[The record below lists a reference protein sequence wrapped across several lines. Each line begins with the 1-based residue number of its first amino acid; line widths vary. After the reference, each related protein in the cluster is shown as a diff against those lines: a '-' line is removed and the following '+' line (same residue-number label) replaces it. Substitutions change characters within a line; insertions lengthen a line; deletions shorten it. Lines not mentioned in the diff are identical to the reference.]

1 MLHAYLFG
9 GLYDFAGQIRTKTIW
24 KDGTLFC
31 RVEYLMENLK
41 KIEAMPETTFDEIVS
56 KYVERR
62 RELTLCSCH
71 HFKL

>member
-41 KIEAMPETTFDEIVS
+41 KIEAIIQIGNSEV
-56 KYVERR
+56 K
-62 RELTLCSCH
+62 
-71 HFKL
+71 